1 MVVPEFLNEFFTFT
15 IALYSIIYSTKTQ
28 CMCVCVYTFQS
39 NDLNKQINSRQ
50 M

>member
-1 MVVPEFLNEFFTFT
+1 MVVPEFLNEFLTFT

-28 CMCVCVYTFQS
+28 CMCVYTFQS
-39 NDLNKQINSRQ
+39 NDLNKQINSRE